1 MNAMAI
7 EVKVSNEKIDV
18 CKAIESVM
26 MPGCGGTASFIGTI
40 RDTFEGKG
48 VKRVNVE
55 AYDEMA
61 VADLRRI
68 AAELSSEKGI
78 GGITIVH
85 RTGVLEVGEVVVVV
99 AVSAPHRKE
108 AFEVCQSIIDRL
120 KQTTPIWKQEFF
132 DEGSRWI
139 GGDAE

>member
-1 MNAMAI
+1 MAI

-26 MPGCGGTASFIGTI
+26 MPGCGGIASFIGMI

-85 RTGVLEVGEVVVVV
+85 RIGVLEVGEVVVVV

>member
-1 MNAMAI
+1 MAI

-18 CKAIESVM
+18 CKVIESVM
-26 MPGCGGTASFIGTI
+26 MPGCGGIASFIGTI
-40 RDTFEGKG
+40 RDSFEGKG
-48 VKRVNVE
+48 VNRVNVE

-61 VADLRRI
+61 VADLRKI
-68 AAELSSEKGI
+68 ASDLSSEKGI

>member
-1 MNAMAI
+1 LNAMAI
-7 EVKVSNEKIDV
+7 EVIVSNEKIDV

-26 MPGCGGTASFIGTI
+26 MPGCGGIASFIGTI
-40 RDTFEGKG
+40 RDSFEGKG

-55 AYDEMA
+55 AYDEVA
-61 VADLRRI
+61 VADLRRV

-139 GGDAE
+139 GGDTK

>member
-1 MNAMAI
+1 MTIEI
-7 EVKVSNEKIDV
+7 EVSKEKIDICEV
-18 CKAIESVM
+18 IKSVM
-26 MPGCGGTASFIGTI
+26 MPGCGGIASFIGTI
-40 RDTFEGKG
+40 RDSYEGKD
-48 VKRVNVE
+48 VKGVNVE

-68 AAELSSEKGI
+68 ATELSSEKGI

-85 RTGVLEVGEVVVVV
+85 RTGALEVGEVVVVV

-108 AFEVCQSIIDRL
+108 AFEVCQTIIDKL

-139 GGDAE
+139 GGDAK

>member
-1 MNAMAI
+1 MAI
-7 EVKVSNEKIDV
+7 EVKVSKDKIDF
-18 CKAIESVM
+18 CKVIQSVM
-26 MPGCGGTASFIGTI
+26 MPGCGGIASFIGTI
-40 RDTFEGKG
+40 RDSFEGKG

-61 VADLRRI
+61 VSDLRRI
-68 AAELSSEKGI
+68 AAELSSERGI

-85 RTGVLEVGEVVVVV
+85 RTGSLEVGEIVVAV

-108 AFEVCQSIIDRL
+108 AFEVCQAIIDRL

-132 DEGSRWI
+132 NEGSRWI
-139 GGDAE
+139 GGDAK

>member
-1 MNAMAI
+1 
-7 EVKVSNEKIDV
+7 
-18 CKAIESVM
+18 
-26 MPGCGGTASFIGTI
+26 
-40 RDTFEGKG
+40 
-48 VKRVNVE
+48 
-55 AYDEMA
+55 MA

>member
-1 MNAMAI
+1 MAI
-7 EVKVSNEKIDV
+7 EVSVSNDKIDV
-18 CKAIESVM
+18 CKAIQSVM
-26 MPGCGGTASFIGTI
+26 MPSCGGIASFIGTI
-40 RDTFEGKG
+40 RNSFEGKD
-48 VKRVNVE
+48 VKSVNVE

-68 AAELSSEKGI
+68 ATELSSEKGI

-85 RTGVLEVGEVVVVV
+85 RIGTINVGEVVVVV
-99 AVSAPHRKE
+99 AVSSPHRKE

-120 KQTTPIWKQEFF
+120 KQTTPIWKQEIF

-139 GGDAE
+139 GGEKK

>member
-1 MNAMAI
+1 MAI
-7 EVKVSNEKIDV
+7 EVRISKEKIDV
-18 CKAIESVM
+18 SKAIESVM
-26 MPGCGGTASFIGTI
+26 MPGCGGIASFIGTI
-40 RDTFEGKG
+40 RDSFEGKD

-61 VADLRRI
+61 LGDLKKI
-68 AAELSSEKGI
+68 ATELMSEKGI
-78 GGITIVH
+78 GGITIIH
-85 RTGVLEVGEVVVVV
+85 RTGSLEVGEVVVAV

-132 DEGSRWI
+132 NEGSRWI
-139 GGDAE
+139 GGDTK

>member
-1 MNAMAI
+1 MAI

-108 AFEVCQSIIDRL
+108 AFDVCQSIIDRL

>member
-1 MNAMAI
+1 MAI
-7 EVKVSNEKIDV
+7 EVRISKEKIDV
-18 CKAIESVM
+18 SKAIESVM
-26 MPGCGGTASFIGTI
+26 MPGCGGIASFIGTI
-40 RDTFEGKG
+40 RDSFEGKD

-61 VADLRRI
+61 LADLRRI
-68 AAELSSEKGI
+68 ATELSSEKGI

-85 RTGVLEVGEVVVVV
+85 RTGSLEVGEVVVAV

-108 AFEVCQSIIDRL
+108 AFDVCQSIIDRL

-139 GGDAE
+139 GGDSK

>member
-1 MNAMAI
+1 MAI

-26 MPGCGGTASFIGTI
+26 MIGCGGIASFIGTI
-40 RDTFEGKG
+40 RDSFEGKA

-99 AVSAPHRKE
+99 AVSALHRKE
-108 AFEVCQSIIDRL
+108 AFEVCQSIIDKL

-139 GGDAE
+139 GRDAK

>member
-1 MNAMAI
+1 MAI
-7 EVKVSNEKIDV
+7 EVKVSKEKIDV
-18 CKAIESVM
+18 WKAIQSVM
-26 MPGCGGTASFIGTI
+26 MPGCGGIASFIGTI
-40 RDTFEGKG
+40 RDSFEGKA

-99 AVSAPHRKE
+99 VVSAPHRKE
-108 AFEVCQSIIDRL
+108 AFVVCQSIIDKL

-139 GGDAE
+139 GRDAK

>member
-1 MNAMAI
+1 MAI
-7 EVKVSNEKIDV
+7 EVSVSKDKIDA
-18 CKAIESVM
+18 CKAIQSVM
-26 MPGCGGTASFIGTI
+26 MPSCGGIASFIGTI
-40 RDTFEGKG
+40 RNSFEGKD
-48 VKRVNVE
+48 VKNVNVE

-68 AAELSSEKGI
+68 ATELSSEKGI

-85 RTGVLEVGEVVVVV
+85 RIGTINVGEVVVVV

-120 KQTTPIWKQEFF
+120 KQTTPIWKQEIF

-139 GGDAE
+139 GGEKK

>member
-18 CKAIESVM
+18 CKVIESVM
-26 MPGCGGTASFIGTI
+26 MPGCGGIASFIGTI
-40 RDTFEGKG
+40 RDSFEGKG
-48 VKRVNVE
+48 VNRVNVE

-61 VADLRRI
+61 VADLRKI
-68 AAELSSEKGI
+68 ASDLSSEKGI

-139 GGDAE
+139 GGDAK

>member
-1 MNAMAI
+1 MTI
-7 EVKVSNEKIDV
+7 EVEVSKGKIDV
-18 CKAIESVM
+18 CRVIQSVM
-26 MPGCGGTASFIGTI
+26 NPGCGGTASFIGTI
-40 RDTFEGKG
+40 RDTFEGKT

-61 VADLRRI
+61 LADLKRI
-68 AAELSSEKGI
+68 ATELAREKGI
-78 GGITIVH
+78 GSITIVH
-85 RTGVLEVGEVVVVV
+85 RTGILEVGEVVVAV

-120 KQTTPIWKQEFF
+120 KQTTPIWKQEFY

-139 GGDAE
+139 GGDAK

>member
-1 MNAMAI
+1 MAI
-7 EVKVSNEKIDV
+7 EVKISKEKIDV
-18 CKAIESVM
+18 CKVIQSVM
-26 MPGCGGTASFIGTI
+26 MPGCGGIASFIGTI
-40 RDTFEGKG
+40 RDSFEGKD
-48 VKRVNVE
+48 VKGVNVE

-78 GGITIVH
+78 GGIMIVH
-85 RTGVLEVGEVVVVV
+85 RTGALDVGEVVVVV

-108 AFEVCQSIIDRL
+108 AFEVCQSIIDKL